1 MMTINSL
8 SQQYDL
14 ICEKSLYHRYIH
26 NASIEPLLKNLPSFF
41 EVDVIGTSVK
51 GQNIYSVTFGKGPK
65 KLLLWSQMHGNE
77 STTTKALFDVF
88 NFFKQPSEIGTQL
101 LKSCTFKVITILSPD
116 GAKAYTRVNANE
128 VDLNRDAQNLTQP
141 ESMVLKNCFES
152 FKPDYCYNL
161 HGQRTIFSAGA
172 NDNSAVLSFLAPSQ
186 DEARSLTPN
195 RKVAME
201 IIAEMNKHL
210 QAVIPNQVG
219 IYDDS
224 FNLNC
229 VGDTFQHLGVPTI
242 LFEAGH
248 YPGDYAR
255 EETRKLIFY
264 ALMVSFHY
272 IATQNLDGSNFENYF
287 NIPENQKLFHDIIIR
302 DALVDGKICDVCI
315 QYEERLEEISVKFTP
330 KVARLSK
337 RGEYYAHK
345 AYNANKQ
352 RVLSAKNMELEEGS
366 EIDFVF
372 IENHKISLI
381 M

>member
-1 MMTINSL
+1 MTIDSL
-8 SQQYDL
+8 SRYYDL
-14 ICEKSLYHRYIH
+14 IREKSLQHRYIT
-26 NASIEPLLKNLPSFF
+26 NTSIEPLLKQLPSLFK
-41 EVDVIGTSVK
+41 VDVIGTSVK
-51 GQNIYSVTFGKGPK
+51 RQNIYSITFGNGPK

-88 NFFKQPSEIGTQL
+88 NFFKQPSEISKQL
-101 LKSCTFKVITILSPD
+101 LENCTYKVIAILSPD
-116 GAKAYTRVNANE
+116 GAEAYTRVNANE

-141 ESMVLKNCFES
+141 ESKVLKNCFEV
-152 FKPDYCYNL
+152 FQPDYCYNL

-172 NDNSAVLSFLAPSQ
+172 SDNSAIVSFLSPSQ
-186 DEARSLTPN
+186 DEERSLTPN

-210 QAVIPNQVG
+210 QTVIPNQVG

-224 FNLNC
+224 FNINC

-248 YPGDYAR
+248 YPDDYAR
-255 EETRKLIFY
+255 EETRKLIYY
-264 ALMVSFHY
+264 ALMLSFQY
-272 IATQNLDGSNFENYF
+272 IANNDIKGDNYEPYF
-287 NIPENQKLFHDIIIR
+287 TIPENQKLFHDIIIR
-302 DALVDGKICDVCI
+302 DALVNGKICDVCV
-315 QYEERLEEISVKFTP
+315 QYEERLEGLSVKFTP
-330 KVARLSK
+330 KIERFSK
-337 RGEYYAHK
+337 QAELYAHK

-352 RVLSAKNMELEEGS
+352 RVLTTENTELQEGS

>member
-1 MMTINSL
+1 MTIDSL
-8 SQQYDL
+8 SRDYDL
-14 ICEKSLYHRYIH
+14 ICEKSLQHRYIT
-26 NASIEPLLKNLPSFF
+26 NISIEPMLKQLPSLFK
-41 EVDVIGTSVK
+41 VDVIGTSVK
-51 GQNIYSVTFGKGPK
+51 GQNIYSITFGNGPK

-88 NFFKQPSEIGTQL
+88 NFFKQPSEISRQL
-101 LKSCTFKVITILSPD
+101 QENCTYKVIAILSPD
-116 GAKAYTRVNANE
+116 GAEAYTRVNANE
-128 VDLNRDAQNLTQP
+128 VDLNRDAQNQTQP
-141 ESMVLKNCFES
+141 ESKVLKNCFEG
-152 FKPDYCYNL
+152 FQPDYCYNL

-172 NDNSAVLSFLAPSQ
+172 SDNSAIVSFLSPSQ
-186 DEARSLTPN
+186 DEERSLTSN

-210 QAVIPNQVG
+210 QTVIPNQVG

-224 FNLNC
+224 FNINC

-248 YPGDYAR
+248 YPDDYAR
-255 EETRKLIFY
+255 EETRKLIYY
-264 ALMVSFHY
+264 ALILSFQY
-272 IATQNLDGSNFENYF
+272 IANNDIKGDNYEPYF
-287 NIPENQKLFHDIIIR
+287 TIPENQKLFHDIIIR
-302 DALVDGKICDVCI
+302 DALVNGKICDVCV
-315 QYEERLEEISVKFTP
+315 QYEERLEGLSVKFTP
-330 KVARLSK
+330 KIERFSK
-337 RGEYYAHK
+337 QGELHAHK

-352 RVLSAKNMELEEGS
+352 RVLTAENTELQEGS